1 MFVCFTLRAG
11 RGGSTKPCNGAERG
25 LWGQVVKLLANT
37 SPVTGHLITSG
48 AERELTSP
56 EKQLVRGWLRTN
68 RPKEVT

>member
-1 MFVCFTLRAG
+1 MLYFAG
-11 RGGSTKPCNGAERG
+11 GAARRFHQAPFNGAEQG

-48 AERELTSP
+48 AERELTSL
-56 EKQLVRGWLRTN
+56 EKQLVRGRMRTN